1 MGFAMRRILAITVLT
16 VSMCLSAASFDF
28 VEAMRAAAPVKIDGE
43 LEDIWLDRANVYN
56 MRHYDGRIDN
66 QLCVENYLTMVR
78 LLWDER
84 YLYLSYVCSDN
95 EITANFTG
103 RDDPLYREDI
113 CEVVIKLPDSR
124 HHLELS
130 ISPKGVIYDALFH
143 WDRDNKIN
151 VDTSYTLNGLQSAVK
166 VRANGDKLIWTV
178 ELAIPWAAIKGFEPR
193 TGARLSS
200 NFLRYEQIT
209 VPDLKKLNSNSSY
222 LPLSVFPTGIRGWP
236 AGPSSLRP
244 LILAE

>member
-1 MGFAMRRILAITVLT
+1 MKHIPVVFAVMA
-16 VSMCLSAASFDF
+16 SAYLCAAPFDF
-28 VEAMRAAAPVKIDGE
+28 VEARRTAVPVKIDGE

-66 QLCVENYLTMVR
+66 PLCVENYLTMLR

-84 YLYLSYVCSDN
+84 YLYVSYVCSGN
-95 EITANFTG
+95 EITANFTK

-113 CEVVIKLPDSR
+113 CEVVIKLPESR
-124 HHLELS
+124 YHLELS

-151 VDTSYTLNGLQSAVK
+151 VDTSYTLNGLQSAV
-166 VRANGDKLIWTV
+166 RIRQNGDKPVWTV
-178 ELAIPWAAIKGFEPR
+178 ELAIPWSAVKGFEPR
-193 TGARLSS
+193 IGAGLNS

-209 VPDLKKLNSNSSY
+209 APELKKLNNNSGY